1 MRAVP
6 PKVPG
11 VRARLLAPIVVVA
24 VAVLGPVAGAQELV
38 PGGTFVDDDSSV
50 HEPAIEAL
58 VAAGITSG
66 CSTVGPRFC
75 PDAPVTRGQMAAFLR
90 RALQLPSVPAGVGF
104 LDMDGSVFVDDVGS
118 VADVGITR
126 GCDPPANSRFCPEAD
141 VTRGQMAAFLARGL
155 GLDDAAPGGRF
166 VDSAGS
172 VFASDIDRV
181 AAAGITLGCNPP
193 DNDRFCPDDV
203 VTRGQMATFL
213 ARALYLA
220 VGEVPVRPA
229 TVEVVA
235 REAWGAEPARD
246 GFGSHDINQ
255 LTVHH
260 SGSPASG
267 VSGPQAFQGW
277 QAYHFSLGWPD
288 LAYHFIVGRDGQVY
302 EGRPY
307 TAPGDTATDYD
318 PSGHFLVVVEGDY
331 RTEQLDADQF
341 EAMARVFAWA
351 AVEFDVSPETI
362 SGHRDHASTSCPG
375 GNIQRFID
383 DGSLERRVAE
393 LVEAGGVSMVLG

>member
-1 MRAVP
+1 MV
-6 PKVPG
+6 
-11 VRARLLAPIVVVA
+11 APIVVVA
-24 VAVLGPVAGAQELV
+24 LAMLGPVAGAQEQT
-38 PGGTFVDDDSSV
+38 PGGTFVDDDGSV

-58 VAAGITSG
+58 VATGITSG

-90 RALQLPSVPAGVGF
+90 RALQLPPPPVGAGFV
-104 LDMDGSVFVDDVGS
+104 DMAGSVFGDDVAS
-118 VADVGITR
+118 VAEAGITR
-126 GCDPPANSRFCPEAD
+126 GCDPPANSRFCPDDD

-155 GLDDAAPGGRF
+155 GLDAAASEGRF
-166 VDSAGS
+166 VDAAES
-172 VFASDIDRV
+172 VFAADIDRV
-181 AAAGITLGCNPP
+181 AQAGITLGCNPP
-193 DNDRFCPDDV
+193 DNDRFCPDDI
-203 VTRGQMATFL
+203 VTRGQMATFI
-213 ARALYLA
+213 ARALGLEME
-220 VGEVPVRPA
+220 EVPVRPA
-229 TVEVVA
+229 TIEVVA
-235 REAWGAEPARD
+235 REAWGAEPARSGLD
-246 GFGSHDINQ
+246 THDISR

-260 SGSPASG
+260 SGSPALG
-267 VSGPQAFQGW
+267 ASGPQAFRGW

-302 EGRPY
+302 EGRPH

-341 EAMARVFAWA
+341 EAMARVLAWA
-351 AVEFDVSPETI
+351 AVEYDVPSQTI

-393 LVEAGGVSMVLG
+393 LIEAGGVSMVLG